1 MGEDP
6 AEELAGTRE
15 GVGELIEELES
26 EHHLAGGVDRE
37 ERLGN
42 RLEEHVPG
50 RCRVG
55 MEVEVGHGGDGTGG
69 RGRPA
74 TDEDAG
80 DDLGEPRITPEN
92 AGNVRQR
99 PQRQDCDLA
108 RMSAKRLDDHL
119 LRDMLAMELD
129 ARQVEAAEAVGA
141 VEVPGVVDR
150 WDVGR
155 RRAETGKLRGVEE
168 RDERLDVRR
177 RLLGR
182 DAPASGRH
190 CQDVESW
197 IEQRDRQRDGV
208 IDARIDVQDQL
219 ARQRLSSRTGGGGGK
234 PGVG

>member
-55 MEVEVGHGGDGTGG
+55 MEVEVGHRRDGAGG
-69 RGRPA
+69 RGRSA
-74 TDEDAG
+74 TDDDAG
-80 DDLGEPRITPEN
+80 DDLGEPRITPEH
-92 AGNVRQR
+92 AGNVCQR
-99 PQRQDCDLA
+99 PQRQDRDLA
-108 RMSAKRLDDHL
+108 GMSAKRLDDHF
-119 LRDMLAMELD
+119 LRGMLAVELD
-129 ARQVEAAEAVGA
+129 ARQVEAAEAIGA
-141 VEVPGVVDR
+141 VEVPGVIDR
-150 WDVGR
+150 RDVGR

-177 RLLGR
+177 RLLR
-182 DAPASGRH
+182 RNAPASSRH
-190 CQDVESW
+190 CQDVESR

-208 IDARIDVQDQL
+208 INARIDVQDQL
-219 ARQRLSSRTGGGGGK
+219 ARQGSSSRLGAAGENL
-234 PGVG
+234 V